1 MIDPRSTRA
10 YKLEKENK
18 ELKKEIE
25 VLRNGND
32 ITKIINDNVVFL
44 RYQRE
49 QQEEIE
55 RLNKEV
61 NKYKSRCK
69 KAIEYLL
76 KNKLY
81 CFKYDDEELFEITT
95 DKKAKDDLLNILQGS
110 NEPSFEEMVN
120 FVENVYQDIKNQSTL
135 DEELEEERER
145 IAKIVDDFKGADK
158 E

>member
-1 MIDPRSTRA
+1 MIDSTKY

-81 CFKYDDEELFEITT
+81 CCKYDDEELFEITT